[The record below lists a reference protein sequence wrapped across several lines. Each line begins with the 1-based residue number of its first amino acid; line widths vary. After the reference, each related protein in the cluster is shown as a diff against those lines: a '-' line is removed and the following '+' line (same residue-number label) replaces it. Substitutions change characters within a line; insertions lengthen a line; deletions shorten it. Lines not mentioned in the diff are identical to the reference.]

1 IQSQGRIAEVQ
12 IIQSDEEYFKFL
24 NDKLSEEVDEFLKAE
39 TFDNRIEELA
49 DVLEVIDS
57 ICIFSKIDKNV
68 LNDVKMKKFKERGGF
83 NKRVL
88 LIKK

>member
-57 ICIFSKIDKNV
+57 ICIFSKCIW
-68 LNDVKMKKFKERGGF
+68 
-83 NKRVL
+83 RV
-88 LIKK
+88 